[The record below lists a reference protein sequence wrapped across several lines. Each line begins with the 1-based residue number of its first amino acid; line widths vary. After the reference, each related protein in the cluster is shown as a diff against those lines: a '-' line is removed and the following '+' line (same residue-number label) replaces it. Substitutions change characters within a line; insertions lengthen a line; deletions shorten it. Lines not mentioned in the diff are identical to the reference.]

1 MKNFFTTKRLCRA
14 GVIAALYVA
23 LTYAFGAIA
32 YEGIPEIR
40 PAEALCVLPLFFP
53 EAVPALWIGC
63 MLANLGSP
71 FIMYD
76 VPIGGLCTLV
86 AALLT
91 YGAGRLIKNNVLKLI
106 VGGFFP
112 VIINA
117 FIIPLLI
124 VFLCGGSEGF
134 ASANMA
140 YWTFFGS
147 MCATEALWIYG
158 LGSLLYFGILGL
170 QKKGVS
176 VFISGDKP
184 KKAVEEKQT
193 DEEQNPV
200 N

>member
-134 ASANMA
+134 ATAAIA

-184 KKAVEEKQT
+184 QKAVEEKQT
-193 DEEQNPV
+193 DEEKNPV

>member
-40 PAEALCVLPLFFP
+40 PAEALCILPLFFP

-91 YGAGRLIKNNVLKLI
+91 YGAGRLIKNKVLKLI

-134 ASANMA
+134 ATANIA

-147 MCATEALWIYG
+147 MCATEALWLYG

-184 KKAVEEKQT
+184 KKAVEEKPT